1 MRCPLQNG
9 LPLSAWPV
17 GQRACTCP
25 PAGRVL
31 NEGDVF
37 TAAGTNF
44 QIRYTANVATL
55 TTNGGYSVVIQV
67 TSQASTTA
75 SKGTL
80 LVFK

>member
-1 MRCPLQNG
+1 
-9 LPLSAWPV
+9 
-17 GQRACTCP
+17 
-25 PAGRVL
+25 VL
-31 NEGDVF
+31 NEGGVF

-44 QIRYTANVATL
+44 QIRSTANVATL